1 MLQKLISVGHI
12 GRASVLS
19 ILSLAMLSGSS
30 VSAATATEQTS
41 VGAPIVQDCATYYV
55 SKSGNNTDGKTWKT
69 AFNELDQIKWQTIS
83 RSFVRKIRIEID
95 GGAQSMTY
103 HKSLAVS
110 VPVVYPPP
118 PIAYSPPKSYEIT
131 RSRVIGHS
139 GQIVIDGR
147 NQINDGIRI
156 DLPNT
161 SVRGLTWRGIKV
173 TGFRNVG
180 IRVNAEPV
188 SLSGIEIAG
197 TPSAISPPVIPMGAG
212 GTTIMPIVQKATFG
226 LFATGYGSVRANGL
240 IIHDTTH
247 NVRFRGGVQGDLYKC
262 WVYSSAYQ
270 RPEFLQNR
278 IAGVVG
284 GYRNEIVID
293 DPPVEP
299 NGAAAASESIIAN
312 LQTNTTVRD
321 SVIGPGLGRGVV
333 SAANSQMRVSNCLLL
348 NATRANLC
356 QTDYTNGGFLPN
368 LLSADH
374 ITSFMTPT
382 DPFGTAHDAISSAS
396 PKYSYVNN
404 SVVYGGHVRV
414 AAGIKLGQNNT
425 QFKTTGNTTA
435 LSAKQVNPHFQA
447 DVCQFGPNV
456 TLHKLIATDFALS
469 PSSPAKGTGSIV
481 TSVRE
486 LLNSPLP

>member
-1 MLQKLISVGHI
+1 MLQKLISVGLL
-12 GRASVLS
+12 GRVSVLS
-19 ILSLAMLSGSS
+19 ILSLAMLSGNS
-30 VSAATATEQTS
+30 VSAATATEQTA
-41 VGAPIVQDCATYYV
+41 VGTPIVQDSETYYV

-69 AFNELDQIKWQTIS
+69 AFNELDQIKWERIS
-83 RSFVRKIRIEID
+83 RSWARKIRIEID

-103 HKSLAVS
+103 HKALAVS

-118 PIAYSPPKSYEIT
+118 PIVYSPPKSYEIS

-139 GQIVIDGR
+139 GQIVIDGK

-161 SVRGLTWRGIKV
+161 SIRGLTWRGIKV
-173 TGFRNVG
+173 KGFRSVG
-180 IRVNAEPV
+180 IRVNAEPA

-197 TPSAISPPVIPMGAG
+197 TPSAVAIPMGAA

-270 RPEFLQNR
+270 RPEYLQNR
-278 IAGVVG
+278 VAGVVG

-293 DPPVEP
+293 DPPRESADAP
-299 NGAAAASESIIAN
+299 DSMIAS

-348 NATRANLC
+348 NATRANLH
-356 QTDYTNGGFLPN
+356 QTDYTNGGFMPN
-368 LLSADH
+368 LLSANRV
-374 ITSFMTPT
+374 TSFMTPM
-382 DPFGTAHDAISSAS
+382 DPFGTAHDAVVSGS
-396 PKYSYVNN
+396 PKFSNVNN
-404 SVVYGGHVRV
+404 SVVYGGHVRIS
-414 AAGIKLGQNNT
+414 AGIKLGENNT

-435 LSAKQVNPHFQA
+435 LSPKQVNPRFQA
-447 DVCQFGPNV
+447 DLCQYGNNV
-456 TLHKLIATDFALS
+456 PLRKLIATDFALS
-469 PSSPAKGTGSIV
+469 PGSPAKGTGSIV
-481 TSVRE
+481 TSVRQ